1 MNTTKTIAT
10 FSIVGFDPETGEL
23 GVGVQSK
30 FIAVGSVV
38 PWAKAG
44 VGAVATQ
51 AFGNPSYG
59 PDGLQLLEEGKSP
72 EEALQALLAHDSDR
86 EERQVGIIDAKG
98 NAATF
103 TGENCYDWAGGVT
116 GKNYAVQ
123 GNILVNEETVTAMG
137 RAFEENKGS
146 LAERLLAALDA
157 AQTAGGDSRGKQSA
171 ALYVV
176 KEQGGYGG
184 FNDRYIDLRVDD
196 HPEPIDELARLYKLQ
211 QLYFGE
217 TKKENILS
225 IEGDTKTEV
234 IEALNKWGYLS
245 ESNPENDAFHKA
257 LTQFLHT
264 ENFEERELEK
274 GKIDK
279 EVLEFMKNK

>member
-1 MNTTKTIAT
+1 MNATKTIAT
-10 FSIVGFDPETGEL
+10 FSIVGFDPDTGEI
-23 GVGVQSK
+23 GIGVQSK

-59 PDGLQLLEEGKSP
+59 PKGLELLEAGKSP
-72 EEALQALLAHDSDR
+72 EEALKVLLADDPDR
-86 EERQVGIIDAKG
+86 EERQVGIVDTKG
-98 NAATF
+98 NTASF
-103 TGENCYDWAGGVT
+103 TGKNCYDWAGGMT

-137 RAFEENKGS
+137 QAFETTEGS
-146 LAERLLAALDA
+146 LAERLLAGLDA

-176 KEQGGYGG
+176 KEKGGYGG
-184 FNDRYIDLRVDD
+184 FNDRFIDLRVDD
-196 HPEPIDELARLYKLQ
+196 HPEPIDELERLYKLQ

-217 TKKENILS
+217 TKKENILEL
-225 IEGDTKTEV
+225 EGRTKKEV
-234 IEALNKWGYLS
+234 VEALYQWGYLS
-245 ESNPENDAFHKA
+245 DKTPTDTVFYNG

-264 ENFEERELEK
+264 ENFEERELKK

-279 EVLEFMKNK
+279 EVLDFMKNK